1 MAGGHPPSPHPSI
14 PFLTSVLH
22 TSAVQRSLDSLRR
35 LLAEEIPLAD
45 RLGVTVAAAGEGW
58 VVLAAPL
65 EFNRNHE
72 GTAFGGS
79 LNAVATL
86 AGWSAVWWS
95 LEEAAVS
102 GVVVIQD
109 SAVRFRRPVTGD
121 FQATASLDPDRV
133 ARLIEAVARKGKGR
147 ITVDVTV
154 GDADGPAVEFAGRY
168 VVTR

>member
-1 MAGGHPPSPHPSI
+1 M
-14 PFLTSVLH
+14 
-22 TSAVQRSLDSLRR
+22 QRSLDSLRR
-35 LLAEEIPLAD
+35 LLAEEIPLSD
-45 RLGVTVAAAGEGW
+45 RLGVSVAAAGEGQ

-121 FQATASLDPDRV
+121 FRATASLDPDRV
-133 ARLIEAVARKGKGR
+133 ARLIEAVTRKGKGR

-154 GDADGPAVEFAGRY
+154 EDADGPAVEFAGRY